1 MPEKV
6 EMTSAEISGGQATS
20 RRKFMG
26 YIGLAGAGAALVAC
40 SPTENTPPE
49 LTPAQKAARQDLA
62 ILNYAL
68 NLEYLEA
75 DFYRRF
81 DSGDL
86 KGKLSDPRVQEFAK
100 ELAAQ
105 EKAHVEALKA
115 TIVKLGGTPD
125 PLPQFDY
132 SSLVGDGS
140 GLNDAVFLELAVTF
154 EPVGT
159 RAYLGQAARL
169 TNPDLLAA
177 AAAILAVEANHVS
190 AIQELRTERGEN
202 KTPTRMTARAPQS
215 DAKPSSTSTK
225 DFDPN
230 FAPLPTA
237 LWEPLTMAETLA
249 IVGPLFK

>member
-86 KGKLSDPRVQEFAK
+86 KGKLSDPASRNSPRNWPRRK
-100 ELAAQ
+100 R
-105 EKAHVEALKA
+105 
-115 TIVKLGGTPD
+115 PM
-125 PLPQFDY
+125 
-132 SSLVGDGS
+132 S
-140 GLNDAVFLELAVTF
+140 
-154 EPVGT
+154 
-159 RAYLGQAARL
+159 
-169 TNPDLLAA
+169 
-177 AAAILAVEANHVS
+177 
-190 AIQELRTERGEN
+190 
-202 KTPTRMTARAPQS
+202 
-215 DAKPSSTSTK
+215 KPSRPPS
-225 DFDPN
+225 
-230 FAPLPTA
+230 
-237 LWEPLTMAETLA
+237 
-249 IVGPLFK
+249 